1 VLARVIVLIVSLGGC
16 AAVLLAARQARVQA
30 AHDLAEARLRIV
42 ERDHELWRVR
52 ARIAARVTPQ
62 HVQQVA
68 AALTPLKPIAP
79 ELDPALLP
87 RDERIVQAPGIEPAA
102 NGRREDDR

>member
-1 VLARVIVLIVSLGGC
+1 MVVLIISLGGC

-42 ERDHELWRVR
+42 QRDNELWRLR
-52 ARIAARVTPQ
+52 ARIAALVTPQ
-62 HVQQVA
+62 HVQRIA

-79 ELDPALLP
+79 ELDQALLP
-87 RDERIVQAPGIEPAA
+87 REERVVQGPQPPLRAPPP
-102 NGRREDDR
+102 